1 MVNFIFKW
9 TGSDPVKTFS
19 VLADQPYS
27 LFFDSA
33 RPDHPLNRYS
43 YICWD
48 PFETIESKNGIVSI
62 YNKEQKLSLRANPFQ
77 VVKDRLT
84 VWSLDYPA
92 HQKLPPFQG
101 GAAGYFGYDLAR
113 NLENLPNISEDDP
126 DMPDMMIGLYDKVL
140 AYDHISGQ
148 AWLFIHARDKQE
160 ATARKNDFETLIRPD
175 DNLPSYTPFSL
186 DWKPSK
192 NDRLYLSDIS
202 KVINYIYDGDI
213 FQANISRRFTADL
226 PESFSPYAHYCHL
239 REINSAPF
247 GSYMNFGTV
256 QLSSCSPERFL
267 QVQNRKVETRP
278 IKGTLS
284 SSQPVVD
291 LISSEKD
298 QAENAMIVDLLR
310 NDLSKVC
317 EENSVQVSQ
326 LCCAETY
333 EGLHHLVSV
342 VKGTLKADRTSI
354 DLLEAC
360 FPGGSV
366 TGAPKI
372 RAMEII
378 DELEPGRRGP
388 YCGCMGMIGYDDSMD
403 TNIIIRTLIYKN
415 GEVRLQTG
423 GGIVSDSIPEK
434 ELDETLNKAA
444 KLFES
449 FEPAENLHAEDI

>member
-1 MVNFIFKW
+1 VNFIFKW
-9 TGSDPVKTFS
+9 TGPDPVKTFS
-19 VLADQPYS
+19 AIADQPYS

-33 RPDHPLNRYS
+33 RPGHPLNRYS

-48 PFETIESKNGIVSI
+48 PFETIQSKNGIVSI
-62 YNKEQKLSLRANPFQ
+62 YNKEQKLSFHTNPFQ
-77 VVKDRLT
+77 VIKDRLA
-84 VWSLDYPA
+84 VWSFEEPA

-113 NLENLPNISEDDP
+113 NLEKLPNIAKDDP

-140 AYDHISGQ
+140 AYDHIADQ
-148 AWLFIHARDKQE
+148 AWLFIHAKNKRE
-160 ATARKNDFETLIRPD
+160 ATARKNDFEKWINET
-175 DNLPSYTPFSL
+175 NEMPSYIPSNL

-192 NDRLYLSDIS
+192 TDNAYLSDIS

-213 FQANISRRFTADL
+213 FQANISRRFTAAL
-226 PESFSPYAHYCHL
+226 PEDFSPYAHYRHL

-247 GSYMNFGTV
+247 GAYMNFGTV
-256 QLSSCSPERFL
+256 QLSSCSPERFI

-326 LCCAETY
+326 LCSAETY

-342 VKGTLKADRTSI
+342 VQGMLKANQTSI
-354 DLLEAC
+354 NLLEAS

-388 YCGCMGMIGYDDSMD
+388 YCGCMGMIGYNDFMD
-403 TNIIIRTLIYKN
+403 TNIIIRTLIYKG
-415 GEVRLQTG
+415 GEVQLQTG

-434 ELDETLNKAA
+434 ELEEALNKAA

-449 FEPAENLHAEDI
+449 FQEEEEIKKIA